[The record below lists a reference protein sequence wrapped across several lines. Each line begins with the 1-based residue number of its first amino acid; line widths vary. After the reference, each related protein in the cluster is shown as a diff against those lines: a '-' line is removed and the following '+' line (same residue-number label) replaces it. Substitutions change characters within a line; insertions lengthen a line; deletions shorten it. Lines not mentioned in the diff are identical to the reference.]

1 MKDKRALFVAVCGF
15 ALLQSPLQSGDTA
28 DKFVEANL
36 FNLASLNTKFEEP
49 KK

>member
-1 MKDKRALFVAVCGF
+1 MKHRRALIIALCGF
-15 ALLQSPLQSGDTA
+15 GLVQSPLQSGDTA
-28 DKFVEANL
+28 DKFVEAKL

>member
-15 ALLQSPLQSGDTA
+15 ALLQSPLQSGDAA
-28 DKFVEANL
+28 DKLVEAKL
-36 FNLASLNTKFEEP
+36 FNFASADTKFEEP